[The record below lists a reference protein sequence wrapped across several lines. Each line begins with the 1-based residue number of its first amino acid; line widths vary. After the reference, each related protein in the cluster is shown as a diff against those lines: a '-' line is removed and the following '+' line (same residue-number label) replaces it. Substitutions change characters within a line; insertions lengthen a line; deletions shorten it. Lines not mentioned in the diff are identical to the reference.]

1 MFRLYTKIP
10 TYAIITLLT
19 IISTVVLWIPF
30 LFHFQSI
37 NGVRVETPNFQT
49 VLKHYDGPL
58 YVIPAK
64 TLYDINNPLFE
75 THPIG
80 LTTTYF
86 AAHLPLYPLFIRVLA
101 PFIGYLR
108 SMLMITLLFSIAFFN
123 FFYYF
128 LKKLKISERPL
139 ILTLIL
145 LFFTPRFL
153 VVRSVGSPEPLF
165 LFMMLTSLF
174 FFIQKKYFFAGIAG
188 ALATMTKTPGI
199 LLFVGYALWCV
210 EHYIKTNK
218 IEIKW
223 AWIFLIPVGLLLI
236 FLLYWKQYG
245 DFFAYFHSGDN
256 IHLLF
261 PPFSVFNFQ
270 KIWVGTAWLEEIVF
284 LYFFYLMALLTLY
297 QNKLM
302 RPVFYFMLIFFLAT
316 ISIQHRDLSRYA
328 LPMLPFALIAF
339 EKLFTSKKFL
349 IVLIILLPAIYL
361 YAWNFMLYNI
371 APITDWSPFL

>member
-1 MFRLYTKIP
+1 M
-10 TYAIITLLT
+10 
-19 IISTVVLWIPF
+19 
-30 LFHFQSI
+30 
-37 NGVRVETPNFQT
+37 ETPNFQT

-80 LTTTYF
+80 LTTAYF

-165 LFMMLTSLF
+165 LFMILTSLF

-223 AWIFLIPVGLLLI
+223 AWIFLIPVGLLLV

-261 PPFSVFNFQ
+261 PPFSVFSFQ

-302 RPVFYFMLIFFLAT
+302 RPVFYFMLIFFLAI
-316 ISIQHRDLSRYA
+316 ISIQHRDISRYA

-339 EKLFTSKKFL
+339 EKFFTSKKFL